1 VTADLEAALWRLFRA
16 GQNYRNCWTPQAV
29 MSVNMAARYVTEA
42 VRHVEEVLE
51 HGAASQGQR
60 PWTPRWPPPRPAGD
74 TTLFPV
80 AVGSLALARGRVGRS
95 GARGVEM
102 AAAGR

>member
-51 HGAASQGQR
+51 REAEGE
-60 PWTPRWPPPRPAGD
+60 PA
-74 TTLFPV
+74 
-80 AVGSLALARGRVGRS
+80 
-95 GARGVEM
+95 
-102 AAAGR
+102 